1 MMSRSIVEKLADAGN
16 TVAGV
21 AKSVGNKIAQGAEK
35 AVDAVVGPTVREGDD
50 LGIQGISEDMRVIA
64 SCGKQVGVVDKVD
77 LESIKLT
84 RKDSPD
90 DQHHYIPLSW
100 VAHVDK
106 HVHLDRNSKETA
118 EGWKSG
124 PDSCGCGISS

>member
-1 MMSRSIVEKLADAGN
+1 MSKTIVEKIADAGN

-35 AVDAVVGPTVREGDD
+35 AFDAVVGLTLREGDD
-50 LGIQGISEDMRVIA
+50 LGIQAISEDMRVIA
-64 SCGKQVGVVDKVD
+64 SCGKQVGVVDKVET
-77 LESIKLT
+77 ESIKLT

-90 DQHHYIPLSW
+90 DQHHFIPLSW

-106 HVHLDRNSKETA
+106 HVHLDRNSKEA
-118 EGWKSG
+118 VEGWKSD
-124 PDSCGCGISS
+124 PDSCGCGT

>member
-1 MMSRSIVEKLADAGN
+1 MSRTIAEKLSHAGN

-21 AKSVGNKIAQGAEK
+21 AKSVGNKIAHGAEK
-35 AVDAVVGPTVREGDD
+35 AVNAVVGPTLREGDD
-50 LGIQGISEDMRVIA
+50 LGVESLREGMGVIA

-77 LESIKLT
+77 VESIKLT
-84 RKDSPD
+84 RKDSLD

-106 HVHLDRNSKETA
+106 HVHLDRNSKDA
-118 EGWKSG
+118 IEGWKSSS
-124 PDSCGCGISS
+124 DSCGCGI